1 MAAKKKKDAGFAAKM
16 KKLRK
21 KNKIEME
28 QLSRD
33 SGCPV
38 DYLEKVESGEVMP
51 PVSDI
56 IKISNALV
64 VDAGTFL
71 SAEEKAS
78 RKKKA
83 ESFKKREKAYSYKV
97 LTPDAGHKHMKA
109 FQVSI
114 DPGEEHEKVEYK
126 HAGEEFIY
134 VLEGRLEIKVGR
146 KTHELKKGKSI
157 HFDSSLPHMLR
168 NPGRKK
174 TELIVVVYTP

>member
-1 MAAKKKKDAGFAAKM
+1 MTAKKKKEAGFAAKM
-16 KKLRK
+16 KRLRK
-21 KNKIEME
+21 KNKITIE
-28 QLSRD
+28 QLSEK
-33 SGCPV
+33 SGCAV
-38 DYLEKVESGEVMP
+38 DYLEKVESGDVMP

-56 IKISNALV
+56 IKISSALV

-71 SAEEKAS
+71 SAEEKTS

-97 LTPDAGHKHMKA
+97 LTPDAEHKYMKA
-109 FQVSI
+109 FNVTI

-126 HAGEEFIY
+126 HRGEEFIY

-146 KTHELKKGKSI
+146 NSHDLKKGKSI
-157 HFDSSLPHMLR
+157 HFDSNLPHTLR